1 MINNLG
7 EKVMTKDEY
16 ESKEGAKLLLA
27 VILAVKF
34 LSSRFRIRNSLFDRI
49 CMQKII
55 GKIQFQFPT
64 D

>member
-16 ESKEGAKLLLA
+16 ESEEGAKLLLA

-34 LSSRFRIRNSLFDRI
+34 LSSRFRIKLFDRI
-49 CMQKII
+49 
-55 GKIQFQFPT
+55 
-64 D
+64 

>member
-34 LSSRFRIRNSLFDRI
+34 LSSRFRISLFDRI
-49 CMQKII
+49 YMQKLI
-55 GKIQFQFPT
+55 
-64 D
+64 

>member
-7 EKVMTKDEY
+7 EKAMTKDEY

-34 LSSRFRIRNSLFDRI
+34 LSSRFRIIR
-49 CMQKII
+49 K
-55 GKIQFQFPT
+55 
-64 D
+64 

>member
-34 LSSRFRIRNSLFDRI
+34 LTSRLFGSILFDRI
-49 CMQKII
+49 
-55 GKIQFQFPT
+55 
-64 D
+64 